1 MDVNVNEFRG
11 KIREY
16 LNVLKMTRKPGR
28 EEFVMT
34 AKVALAVMFT
44 VGLVGFV
51 VYLLMNVLPGAF
63 K

>member
-1 MDVNVNEFRG
+1 MSDIEA

-16 LNVLKMTRKPGR
+16 IKLLKMARKPDS
-28 EEFVMT
+28 EEFFT
-34 AKVALAVMFT
+34 TTKVAVAVMAI

-51 VYLLMNVLPGAF
+51 IYLLMNVLPGAF

>member
-1 MDVNVNEFRG
+1 MSDIEA

-16 LNVLKMTRKPGR
+16 IKLLKMARKPDS
-28 EEFVMT
+28 EEFFTTTKVAVAVMT
-34 AKVALAVMFT
+34 I

-51 VYLLMNVLPGAF
+51 IYLLMNVLPGAF

>member
-1 MDVNVNEFRG
+1 MDVNVNEVRG
-11 KIREY
+11 KIKEY
-16 LNVLKMTRKPGR
+16 INVLKMTRKPDR
-28 EEFVMT
+28 DEFIMT

-44 VGLVGFV
+44 VGFVGFV

>member
-1 MDVNVNEFRG
+1 MDVNVNEVRG
-11 KIREY
+11 KIKEY
-16 LNVLKMTRKPGR
+16 INVLKMTRKPDR
-28 EEFVMT
+28 EEFIMT

-44 VGLVGFV
+44 VGFVGFI

>member
-1 MDVNVNEFRG
+1 MSDIEA

-16 LNVLKMTRKPGR
+16 IKLLKMARKPDS
-28 EEFVMT
+28 EEFFT
-34 AKVALAVMFT
+34 TTKVAMAVMAI

-51 VYLLMNVLPGAF
+51 IYLLMNVLPGAF